1 MSDRNILNMEDDIVI
16 FDTSQEQISA
26 IVDKIIEKTSE
37 EELKIALIDVLGRFD
52 CFTDNPHLLGKP
64 IRDPEIQERFF
75 VWLNEEIRD
84 RLGKVASAG
93 VKSLDLYNEMQEDI
107 TLPFILIVI
116 HEIKDMELSKNSEM
130 IKAMLNDDNA
140 GVYFLAFSKESKEDA
155 DLGIDMN
162 MFKSMSYSDFER
174 LISGSSPTGGD
185 VETTTETEEK

>member
-64 IRDPEIQERFF
+64 IEIQERFF